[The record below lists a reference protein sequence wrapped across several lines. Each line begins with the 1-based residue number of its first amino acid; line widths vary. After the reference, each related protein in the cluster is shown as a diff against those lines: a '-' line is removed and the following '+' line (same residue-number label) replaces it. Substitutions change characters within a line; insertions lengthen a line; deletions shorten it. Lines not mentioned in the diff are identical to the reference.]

1 MNTLRRLSIGLV
13 LGTAAL
19 ASAAGTAGGVFEV
32 RITLSTGSVPPVPP
46 GAVVDPPAS
55 EPPIAGTN
63 PPPPGLP
70 GNPPPPDT
78 VGGGPSPG
86 QPLPPPAGPGPT
98 GPVTPPVATI
108 PQQQQQLLVPTK
120 GTPPGICTGQT
131 LLSGPGATVN
141 VVCSL
146 GQYVTI
152 EPLVRPPFLFGEGG
166 EQRFS
171 FGPGS
176 PLPRSLG
183 GRLNMLLPTG
193 TVTALRILNVS
204 NLVSPLEMLVSF

>member
-1 MNTLRRLSIGLV
+1 MNTLRPLAFALV

-19 ASAAGTAGGVFEV
+19 ASNAGTANGVFEV

-63 PPPPGLP
+63 PSSPGLP
-70 GNPPPPDT
+70 ATPPT
-78 VGGGPSPG
+78 GGETGAGPTPG
-86 QPLPPPAGPGPT
+86 QPVPPPAGPGP
-98 GPVTPPVATI
+98 VSPPVATI
-108 PQQQQQLLVPTK
+108 PQQQQQLLVPAK

-183 GRLNMLLPTG
+183 GRLNTLLPTG

>member
-1 MNTLRRLSIGLV
+1 MNTLRPLAFALV
-13 LGTAAL
+13 LGTAAA
-19 ASAAGTAGGVFEV
+19 ASNAGTASGVFEV

-63 PPPPGLP
+63 PSSPGLPATPPPG
-70 GNPPPPDT
+70 GDF
-78 VGGGPSPG
+78 GAGPTPG
-86 QPLPPPAGPGPT
+86 QPAPPPSGPGP
-98 GPVTPPVATI
+98 VSPPVATI

-152 EPLVRPPFLFGEGG
+152 EPLVRPPFLFGESG

-183 GRLNMLLPTG
+183 GRLNTMLPTG

>member
-1 MNTLRRLSIGLV
+1 MNTLRPLAFALV
-13 LGTAAL
+13 LGTAAM
-19 ASAAGTAGGVFEV
+19 ASNAGTASGVFEV

-63 PPPPGLP
+63 PSSPGLPATPPPG
-70 GNPPPPDT
+70 GDT
-78 VGGGPSPG
+78 GAGPTPG
-86 QPLPPPAGPGPT
+86 QPVPPPASPGP
-98 GPVTPPVATI
+98 VSPPVATI

-183 GRLNMLLPTG
+183 GRLNTLLPTG